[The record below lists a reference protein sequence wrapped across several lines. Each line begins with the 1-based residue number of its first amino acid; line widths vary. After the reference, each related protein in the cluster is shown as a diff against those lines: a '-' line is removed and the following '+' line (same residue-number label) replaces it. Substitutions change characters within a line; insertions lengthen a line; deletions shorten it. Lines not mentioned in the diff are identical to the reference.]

1 MRNTTKYRAS
11 QIILATLSL
20 LFALA
25 GIIAIS
31 HGRRVVHKKIEL
43 ARLRTLVIYG
53 QKMMYKK
60 DPGKVHQ
67 AARLF
72 QEINTHY
79 PKVLAT
85 PGYYDLISNAYHDL
99 AFSMIR
105 KYQYKTAE
113 KLLREGLVLDPGSIN
128 LLRMMGEVYR
138 KQGNRQAALT
148 TLETLYR
155 IKPDK
160 KLKKELKK
168 ITYRTGKE
176 NKIKGTLKNNDMTD

>member
-1 MRNTTKYRAS
+1 MRNTTKYRPS
-11 QIILATLSL
+11 QIVLATLSL

-25 GIIAIS
+25 GIIVIN
-31 HGRRVVHKKIEL
+31 HGSRVTHKKIEL
-43 ARLRTLVIYG
+43 ARLRTLVIHG

-67 AARLF
+67 AAQLF

-113 KLLREGLVLDPGSIN
+113 KLLQDGLALDPGSIS
-128 LLRMMGEVYR
+128 LLRLLGKVYR
-138 KQGNRQAALT
+138 KQGNRLAALT

-155 IKPDK
+155 IRPDK
-160 KLKKELKK
+160 KLKREIKK
-168 ITYRTGKE
+168 LRAGQQVQVKRTKKDGH
-176 NKIKGTLKNNDMTD
+176 